1 MLKSEL
7 FKKTSYLLIFIAVL
21 DILATVFYFHW
32 TIWWYDVMLHILAG
46 ACVGMAFMLLGIYHL
61 NFPNTKRTRII
72 FYSFFAVLTVGF
84 LWEVFEIGIGATSLS
99 AGDVYK
105 IDTVSDF
112 LADLSGGFFGTL
124 YSFKFFKK

>member
-1 MLKSEL
+1 
-7 FKKTSYLLIFIAVL
+7 
-21 DILATVFYFHW
+21 
-32 TIWWYDVMLHILAG
+32 MLHILAG